1 MSKPL
6 GSHNAPVISGPSL
19 ARSQFAI
26 STVRNGHREA
36 DDRGPV
42 PLASSLGVGHLNPK
56 VELAK
61 VLLRR
66 GMAVVIDV
74 VDSPDAMGRL
84 AARRVPERPLEEVQR
99 GP

>member
-1 MSKPL
+1 
-6 GSHNAPVISGPSL
+6 
-19 ARSQFAI
+19 
-26 STVRNGHREA
+26 
-36 DDRGPV
+36 
-42 PLASSLGVGHLNPK
+42 VGHLNPK

-99 GP
+99 GPESASRILYLKTSNVHLSN